1 MGEGRAHRE
10 GVAGMNPS
18 ARIALVTGAAQGIGL
33 AIAKALCEAGHRVAL
48 ADRNAEALATA
59 AASLPAGCVMR
70 LEGDM
75 RDTAAPARFD
85 AEVRAGW
92 GARVSILVNNAG
104 VPSSK
109 RNGLAAGLFELTDE
123 EWAGVLD
130 INLGGAFRM
139 SRQFV
144 RGMAEEG
151 WGRVIN
157 IASMAGRTR
166 SLIASSNYMASK
178 AGLIALTRSI
188 AAEFAPRGVTA
199 NAIAP
204 GLIETPMAAERP
216 AQANAEVVRQ
226 IPVRR
231 MGRPGEIGAAAR
243 YLASDEAGFVNGAVI
258 DVNGGVFMN

>member
-1 MGEGRAHRE
+1 MS
-10 GVAGMNPS
+10 S
-18 ARIALVTGAAQGIGL
+18 APRIALVTGAAQGIGL
-33 AIAKALCEAGHRVAL
+33 AIAKTLCAAGYRVAL
-48 ADRNAEALATA
+48 ADRNAEALGA
-59 AASLPAGCVMR
+59 AAAEFPPERIVLLTGDVRDPAV
-70 LEGDM
+70 
-75 RDTAAPARFD
+75 PARFD
-85 AEVRAGW
+85 AGVRSRW
-92 GARVSILVNNAG
+92 GAGASILVNNAG

-109 RNGLAAGLFELTDE
+109 RNGLAAGLLDLTDD
-123 EWAGVLD
+123 EWASVLD

-144 RGMAEEG
+144 RGMADEG

-188 AAEFAPRGVTA
+188 AAEFGPRGITA

-204 GLIETPMAAERP
+204 GLIETPMAAARP
-216 AQANAEVVRQ
+216 AEANAAVVRQ

-231 MGRPGEIGAAAR
+231 MGRPNEIGAAAL
-243 YLASDEAGFVNGAVI
+243 YLASEDAGFVNGSVI
-258 DVNGGVFMN
+258 DVNGGVFMG